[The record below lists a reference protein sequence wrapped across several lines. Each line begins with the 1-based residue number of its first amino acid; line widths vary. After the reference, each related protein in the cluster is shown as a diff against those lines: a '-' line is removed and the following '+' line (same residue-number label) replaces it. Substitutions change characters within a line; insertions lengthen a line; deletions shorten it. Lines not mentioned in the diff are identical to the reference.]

1 MSQLK
6 HWRALSKTASV
17 QKVSLT
23 SKATIAIAIPA
34 DQTNVLAIMSVDARN
49 GLTPAATDAI
59 AAIWVPIKAGAAIAM
74 P

>member
-1 MSQLK
+1 MLN
-6 HWRALSKTASV
+6 
-17 QKVSLT
+17 
-23 SKATIAIAIPA
+23 ATIAIAIPA
-34 DQTNVLAIMSVDARN
+34 DQRNVLAIMRVDARN